1 MGKRQ
6 QQVHTYTHAHTPS
19 SSLRRGTRPVQS
31 KNIREKHKS
40 QTSTALGKCL
50 PQELWLFSRAAFTSN
65 NRKKRKSGNISTLW
79 TLCKRASLPL
89 VPFYFC
95 RPKGK
100 KRTKYSV
107 QPRTRTIT
115 RTRTRFNSRSS
126 FTWFLVCANR
136 MSKSKPSNWSLFCCA
151 TSRLASAGV

>member
-50 PQELWLFSRAAFTSN
+50 PQEPWLFSRAAFTSN
-65 NRKKRKSGNISTLW
+65 NRKKRKKWKHIDSLDSLQ
-79 TLCKRASLPL
+79 ASFPSSCPLLFLPAEWE
-89 VPFYFC
+89 
-95 RPKGK
+95 

-107 QPRTRTIT
+107 QPRTRT
-115 RTRTRFNSRSS
+115 RTSPRFNSRSS